1 LIISKCKVFYAVAC
15 YVRPLGLASLALP
28 LPLSGEEGNG
38 AMSGE
43 TGDWNEGRLSV
54 VGGEPMMAGIGAS
67 EDSGQ
72 SQLAIRLGR
81 KKKDFDTLAMR
92 LIKLL
97 PAVALVQSVLST
109 RLSYTEE
116 ICITIFASTQPKKSC
131 LNNSV

>member
-1 LIISKCKVFYAVAC
+1 
-15 YVRPLGLASLALP
+15 
-28 LPLSGEEGNG
+28 
-38 AMSGE
+38 MSGE